1 MATLISIDEA
11 RRHVLAAVSPLPAER
26 VALEVALGRVVS
38 EGLHSRSDVPPFD
51 SSAMDGF
58 AVAPG
63 AEGVLEI
70 SGEARAGSPSPTPVR
85 PGSAVRISTG
95 AVVPR
100 GAGAVVA
107 LEQAEVSGERVRV
120 PAPPAGDNIRR
131 RGEALAAGALLLHEG
146 AGLGPA
152 ALGVLASAGHCE
164 VRCARRPRVAIV
176 TTGDEL
182 VPPGHPL
189 EPGQIWSSNPI
200 ALAGQVAL
208 AGGVTQGSETVAD
221 DPQATR
227 DALRG
232 ALAAADVVCVSGG
245 VSVGPHDHVKG
256 ALAELGVSERFWGV
270 ALRPGKPTWFGELAG
285 DARSVLV
292 FGLPGNPVSAM
303 VTFQLFVA
311 PALRALQGADPSATR
326 LTAILDENVPRNPV
340 REQAIRCVLRTGDDG
355 WHATPTGAQE
365 SHVLSSMLD
374 AGALALIP
382 AGEGMVA
389 AGERV
394 SAELLTGLWC
404 A

>member
-11 RRHVLAAVSPLPAER
+11 RRYVLAAVSPLPAER

-131 RGEALAAGALLLHEG
+131 RGEALAAGALLLREG